1 VVPPRQNRHL
11 HGRTAGAVL
20 KSSLEAIAAPQRP
33 PLQVARRSANEL
45 PVGPALGELASFGL
59 GTGRF
64 TGLTMLVSI
73 FSSFLLFDLPARH
86 LLFTGD
92 IQARG
97 LEILKLSTSGHNS
110 IMTYRVKFFGPL
122 APQII
127 AAKGNKVRTAL
138 Y

>member
-1 VVPPRQNRHL
+1 V
-11 HGRTAGAVL
+11 
-20 KSSLEAIAAPQRP
+20 
-33 PLQVARRSANEL
+33 
-45 PVGPALGELASFGL
+45 LGELASFGL

-73 FSSFLLFDLPARH
+73 FPSFLLLNLPPRS

-97 LEILKLSTSGHNS
+97 REILKLSTSGHNS